1 MIIPYNRQH
10 IDTSDIKLVNKV
22 LKSNLITQGPNVGKF
37 EKAIAKR
44 VKSKYAVASNSA
56 TSSLHLACMAIGLK
70 KGDWLW
76 TSPNSFV
83 ASSNCGLLCGAKID
97 FIDINPRTYNLDVD
111 RLEKKLVKAKKSK
124 KLPKVVV
131 PVHFAGLPCEMKKIF
146 ELSKKYKFKIIEDA
160 SHALGAKYNSEDIG
174 NCKYSDI
181 AVFSFHPIKMITTI
195 EGGVA
200 TTNNQ
205 KYADQMSKLRT
216 HGIVKEKFKMKRKKE
231 GNWYYEQ
238 NDLGLNYRMNDVQ
251 AALGLSQM
259 DRLNDFVE
267 KRRKIAKRYDELL
280 VNSIVQIPK
289 QHPDTNSSWHLYI
302 IRLKKNSNLSHSQ
315 LFESFRSAGVQVNIH
330 YIPIYR
336 QPYYKRLGF
345 SEKGFDE
352 SEKYYKE
359 AISIPI
365 FPELSLEEQKKV
377 VDLIE
382 QPVGF
387 QNLF

>member
-111 RLEKKLVKAKKSK
+111 RLEKKLVQAKKSK

-251 AALGLSQM
+251 AALGLSQLKK
-259 DRLNDFVE
+259 LNMFLK
-267 KRRKIAKRYDELL
+267 KRREIAKLYIKKFKKLPVNFQLENLKLKSSYHLFVIEIQKGKKLKKKIFDILRRNNIL
-280 VNSIVQIPK
+280 VNV
-289 QHPDTNSSWHLYI
+289 
-302 IRLKKNSNLSHSQ
+302 
-315 LFESFRSAGVQVNIH
+315 H
-330 YIPIYR
+330 YIPIHL
-336 QPYYKRLGF
+336 QPYYMKNFGF
-345 SEKGFDE
+345 KKGQFKLAE
-352 SEKYYKE
+352 NYYDR
-359 AISIPI
+359 AISLPI
-365 FPELSLEEQKKV
+365 YYSLSNSRVQRIINLIKKY
-377 VDLIE
+377 L
-382 QPVGF
+382 
-387 QNLF
+387 

>member
-251 AALGLSQM
+251 AALGLSQLKK
-259 DRLNDFVE
+259 LNKFLK
-267 KRRKIAKRYDELL
+267 KRREIAK
-280 VNSIVQIPK
+280 
-289 QHPDTNSSWHLYI
+289 LYI
-302 IRLKKNSNLSHSQ
+302 KKLKKLPVNFQ
-315 LFESFRSAGVQVNIH
+315 LQ
-330 YIPIYR
+330 
-336 QPYYKRLGF
+336 L
-345 SEKGFDE
+345 
-352 SEKYYKE
+352 
-359 AISIPI
+359 
-365 FPELSLEEQKKV
+365 L
-377 VDLIE
+377 
-382 QPVGF
+382 
-387 QNLF
+387 LF

>member
-22 LKSNLITQGPNVGKF
+22 LKSDLITQGPNVGKF

-83 ASSNCGLLCGAKID
+83 ASSNCGLLCSAKID

-124 KLPKVVV
+124 TLPKAVV

-251 AALGLSQM
+251 AALGLSQLKK
-259 DRLNDFVE
+259 LNKFL
-267 KRRKIAKRYDELL
+267 KRRREIAKLYIKKLKKLPVNFQLENLKLKSSYHLFVIEIQKGKKLKKKIFDILRRNNIL
-280 VNSIVQIPK
+280 VNV
-289 QHPDTNSSWHLYI
+289 
-302 IRLKKNSNLSHSQ
+302 
-315 LFESFRSAGVQVNIH
+315 H
-330 YIPIYR
+330 YIPIHL
-336 QPYYKRLGF
+336 QPYYMKNFGF
-345 SEKGFDE
+345 KKGQFKLAE
-352 SEKYYKE
+352 NYYDR
-359 AISIPI
+359 AISLPI
-365 FPELSLEEQKKV
+365 YYSLSNSRVQSIINLIKKY
-377 VDLIE
+377 L
-382 QPVGF
+382 
-387 QNLF
+387 

>member
-1 MIIPYNRQH
+1 MTIPYNKQF
-10 IDTSDIKLVNKV
+10 IDKSDIKSVLKV
-22 LKSNLITQGPNVGKF
+22 LKSNLITQGPNVEKF
-37 EKAIAKR
+37 EKAI
-44 VKSKYAVASNSA
+44 SKKVNSRYAVASNSA

-97 FIDINPRTYNLDVD
+97 FIDINPSTYNLDVD
-111 RLEKKLVKAKKSK
+111 CLEKKLVKAKKSK

-251 AALGLSQM
+251 AALGLSQLKK
-259 DRLNDFVE
+259 LNKFLK
-267 KRRKIAKRYDELL
+267 KRREIAKLYIKKLKNSPVNFQLENLKLKSSYHLFVIEIQKGKKLKKKIFDILRRNNIL
-280 VNSIVQIPK
+280 VNV
-289 QHPDTNSSWHLYI
+289 
-302 IRLKKNSNLSHSQ
+302 
-315 LFESFRSAGVQVNIH
+315 H
-330 YIPIYR
+330 YIPIHL
-336 QPYYKRLGF
+336 QPYYMKNFGF
-345 SEKGFDE
+345 KKGQFKLAE
-352 SEKYYKE
+352 NYYDR
-359 AISIPI
+359 AISLPI
-365 FPELSLEEQKKV
+365 YYSLSNSRVQSIINLIKKY
-377 VDLIE
+377 L
-382 QPVGF
+382 
-387 QNLF
+387 

>member
-97 FIDINPRTYNLDVD
+97 FIDINLRTYNLDVD
-111 RLEKKLVKAKKSK
+111 LLEKKLVKAKKSK
-124 KLPKVVV
+124 KLPKVIV

-216 HGIVKEKFKMKRKKE
+216 HGIIKEKFKMKRKKE
-231 GNWYYEQ
+231 RNWYYEQ

-251 AALGLSQM
+251 AALGLSQLKK
-259 DRLNDFVE
+259 LNMFLK
-267 KRRKIAKRYDELL
+267 KRREIAK
-280 VNSIVQIPK
+280 
-289 QHPDTNSSWHLYI
+289 LYI
-302 IRLKKNSNLSHSQ
+302 KKFKKLPVNFQLENLKLKSSYHLFVIEIQKGKKLKKKIFDILRRNNI
-315 LFESFRSAGVQVNIH
+315 FVNVH
-330 YIPIYR
+330 YIPIHL
-336 QPYYKRLGF
+336 QPYYMKNFGF
-345 SEKGFDE
+345 KKGQFKLAE
-352 SEKYYKE
+352 NYYDR
-359 AISIPI
+359 AISLPI
-365 FPELSLEEQKKV
+365 YYSLSNSRVQRIINLIKKY
-377 VDLIE
+377 L
-382 QPVGF
+382 
-387 QNLF
+387 

>member
-1 MIIPYNRQH
+1 MTIPYNKQF
-10 IDTSDIKLVNKV
+10 IDKSDIKSVLKV
-22 LKSNLITQGPNVGKF
+22 LKSNLITQGPNVEKF
-37 EKAIAKR
+37 EKAISEKVNSR
-44 VKSKYAVASNSA
+44 YAVASNSA

-97 FIDINPRTYNLDVD
+97 FIDINLRTYNLDVD
-111 RLEKKLVKAKKSK
+111 LLEKKLVKAKKSK
-124 KLPKVVV
+124 KLPKVIV

-216 HGIVKEKFKMKRKKE
+216 HGIIKEKFKMKRKKE

-251 AALGLSQM
+251 AALGLSQLKK
-259 DRLNDFVE
+259 LNKFLK
-267 KRRKIAKRYDELL
+267 KRREIAKLYIKKLKKLPVNFQLENSKLKSSYHLFVIEIQKGKKLKKKIFNILRRNNIL
-280 VNSIVQIPK
+280 VNV
-289 QHPDTNSSWHLYI
+289 
-302 IRLKKNSNLSHSQ
+302 
-315 LFESFRSAGVQVNIH
+315 H
-330 YIPIYR
+330 YIPIHL
-336 QPYYKRLGF
+336 QPYYMKNFGF
-345 SEKGFDE
+345 KKGQFKLAE
-352 SEKYYKE
+352 NYYDR
-359 AISIPI
+359 AISLPI
-365 FPELSLEEQKKV
+365 YYSLSNSRVQRIINLIKKY
-377 VDLIE
+377 L
-382 QPVGF
+382 
-387 QNLF
+387 

>member
-251 AALGLSQM
+251 AALGLSQLKK
-259 DRLNDFVE
+259 LNMFLK
-267 KRRKIAKRYDELL
+267 KRREIAKLYIKKFKKLPVNFQLENLKLKSSYHLFVIEIQKGKKLKKKIFDILRRNNIL
-280 VNSIVQIPK
+280 VNV
-289 QHPDTNSSWHLYI
+289 
-302 IRLKKNSNLSHSQ
+302 
-315 LFESFRSAGVQVNIH
+315 H
-330 YIPIYR
+330 YIPIHL
-336 QPYYKRLGF
+336 QPYYMKNFGF
-345 SEKGFDE
+345 KKGQFKLAE
-352 SEKYYKE
+352 NYYDR
-359 AISIPI
+359 AISLPI
-365 FPELSLEEQKKV
+365 YYSLSNSRVQRIINLIKKY
-377 VDLIE
+377 L
-382 QPVGF
+382 
-387 QNLF
+387 

>member
-1 MIIPYNRQH
+1 MTIPYNKQF
-10 IDTSDIKLVNKV
+10 IDKSDIKSVLKV
-22 LKSNLITQGPNVGKF
+22 LKSNLITQGPNVEKF
-37 EKAIAKR
+37 EKAISEKVNSR
-44 VKSKYAVASNSA
+44 YAVASNSA

-97 FIDINPRTYNLDVD
+97 FIDINLRTYNLDVD
-111 RLEKKLVKAKKSK
+111 LLEKKLVKAKKSK
-124 KLPKVVV
+124 KLPKVIV

-216 HGIVKEKFKMKRKKE
+216 HGIIKEKFKMKRKKE

-251 AALGLSQM
+251 AALGLSQLKK
-259 DRLNDFVE
+259 LNMFLK
-267 KRRKIAKRYDELL
+267 KRREIAKLYIKKFKKLPVNFQLENLKLKSSYHLFVIEIQKGKKLKKKIFDILRRNNIL
-280 VNSIVQIPK
+280 VNV
-289 QHPDTNSSWHLYI
+289 
-302 IRLKKNSNLSHSQ
+302 
-315 LFESFRSAGVQVNIH
+315 H
-330 YIPIYR
+330 YIPIHL
-336 QPYYKRLGF
+336 QPYYMKNFGF
-345 SEKGFDE
+345 KKGQFKLAE
-352 SEKYYKE
+352 NYYDR
-359 AISIPI
+359 AISLPI
-365 FPELSLEEQKKV
+365 YYSLSNSRVQSIINLIKKY
-377 VDLIE
+377 L
-382 QPVGF
+382 
-387 QNLF
+387 

>member
-22 LKSNLITQGPNVGKF
+22 LKSDLITQGPNVVKF

-44 VKSKYAVASNSA
+44 VKSKYAVASTSA

-83 ASSNCGLLCGAKID
+83 ASSNCGLLCSAKID

-124 KLPKVVV
+124 KLPKAVV

-251 AALGLSQM
+251 AALGLSQLKK
-259 DRLNDFVE
+259 LNKFL
-267 KRRKIAKRYDELL
+267 KRRREIAKLYIKKLKKLPVNFQLENLKLKSSYHLFVIEIQKGKKLKKKIFDILRRNNIL
-280 VNSIVQIPK
+280 VNV
-289 QHPDTNSSWHLYI
+289 
-302 IRLKKNSNLSHSQ
+302 
-315 LFESFRSAGVQVNIH
+315 H
-330 YIPIYR
+330 YIPIHL
-336 QPYYKRLGF
+336 QPYYMKNFGF
-345 SEKGFDE
+345 KKGQFKLAE
-352 SEKYYKE
+352 NYYDR
-359 AISIPI
+359 AISLPI
-365 FPELSLEEQKKV
+365 YYSLSNSRVQSIINLIKKY
-377 VDLIE
+377 L
-382 QPVGF
+382 
-387 QNLF
+387 

>member
-1 MIIPYNRQH
+1 MTIPYNKQF
-10 IDTSDIKLVNKV
+10 IDKSDIKSVLKV
-22 LKSNLITQGPNVGKF
+22 LKSNLITQGPNVEKF
-37 EKAIAKR
+37 EKAISEKVNSR
-44 VKSKYAVASNSA
+44 YAVASNSA

-97 FIDINPRTYNLDVD
+97 FIDINLRTYNLDVD
-111 RLEKKLVKAKKSK
+111 LLEKKLVKAKKSK
-124 KLPKVVV
+124 KLPKVIV

-216 HGIVKEKFKMKRKKE
+216 HGIIKEKFKMKRKKE

-251 AALGLSQM
+251 AALGLSQLKK
-259 DRLNDFVE
+259 LNKFLK
-267 KRRKIAKRYDELL
+267 KRREIAKLYIKKLKKLPVNFQLENSKLKSSYHLFVIEIQKGKKLKKKIFNILRRNNIL
-280 VNSIVQIPK
+280 VNV
-289 QHPDTNSSWHLYI
+289 
-302 IRLKKNSNLSHSQ
+302 
-315 LFESFRSAGVQVNIH
+315 H
-330 YIPIYR
+330 YIPIHL
-336 QPYYKRLGF
+336 QPYYMKNFGF
-345 SEKGFDE
+345 KKGQFKLAE
-352 SEKYYKE
+352 NYYDR
-359 AISIPI
+359 AISLPI
-365 FPELSLEEQKKV
+365 YYSLSNSRVQSIINLIKKY
-377 VDLIE
+377 L
-382 QPVGF
+382 
-387 QNLF
+387 

>member
-251 AALGLSQM
+251 AALGLSQLKK
-259 DRLNDFVE
+259 LNKFLK
-267 KRRKIAKRYDELL
+267 KRREIAKLYIKKLKKLPVNFQLENSKLKSSYHLFVIEIQKGKKLKKKIFNILRRNNIL
-280 VNSIVQIPK
+280 VNV
-289 QHPDTNSSWHLYI
+289 
-302 IRLKKNSNLSHSQ
+302 
-315 LFESFRSAGVQVNIH
+315 H
-330 YIPIYR
+330 YIPIHL
-336 QPYYKRLGF
+336 QPYYMKNFGF
-345 SEKGFDE
+345 KKGQFKLAE
-352 SEKYYKE
+352 NYYDR
-359 AISIPI
+359 AISLPI
-365 FPELSLEEQKKV
+365 YYSLSNSRVQRIINLIKKY
-377 VDLIE
+377 L
-382 QPVGF
+382 
-387 QNLF
+387 

>member
-1 MIIPYNRQH
+1 MTIPYNKQF
-10 IDTSDIKLVNKV
+10 IDKSDIKSVLKV
-22 LKSNLITQGPNVGKF
+22 LKSNLITQGPNVEKF
-37 EKAIAKR
+37 EKAISEKVNSR
-44 VKSKYAVASNSA
+44 YAVASNSA

-216 HGIVKEKFKMKRKKE
+216 HGIIKEKFKMKRKKE

-251 AALGLSQM
+251 AALGLSQLKK
-259 DRLNDFVE
+259 LNMFLK
-267 KRRKIAKRYDELL
+267 KRREIAKLYIKKFKKLPVNFQLENLKLKSSYHLFVIEIQKGKKLKKKIFDILRRNNIL
-280 VNSIVQIPK
+280 VNV
-289 QHPDTNSSWHLYI
+289 
-302 IRLKKNSNLSHSQ
+302 
-315 LFESFRSAGVQVNIH
+315 H
-330 YIPIYR
+330 YIPIHL
-336 QPYYKRLGF
+336 QPYYMKNFGF
-345 SEKGFDE
+345 KKGQFKLAE
-352 SEKYYKE
+352 NYYDR
-359 AISIPI
+359 AISLPI
-365 FPELSLEEQKKV
+365 YYSLSNSRVQSIINLIKKY
-377 VDLIE
+377 L
-382 QPVGF
+382 
-387 QNLF
+387 

>member
-22 LKSNLITQGPNVGKF
+22 LKSDLITQGPNVGKF

-83 ASSNCGLLCGAKID
+83 ASSNCGLLCSAKID

-124 KLPKVVV
+124 KLPKAVV

-251 AALGLSQM
+251 AALGLSQLKK
-259 DRLNDFVE
+259 LNKFL
-267 KRRKIAKRYDELL
+267 KRRREIAKLYIKKLKKLPVNFQLENLKLKSSYHLFVIEIQKGKKLKKKIFDILRRNNIL
-280 VNSIVQIPK
+280 VNV
-289 QHPDTNSSWHLYI
+289 
-302 IRLKKNSNLSHSQ
+302 
-315 LFESFRSAGVQVNIH
+315 H
-330 YIPIYR
+330 YIPIHL
-336 QPYYKRLGF
+336 QPYYMKNFGF
-345 SEKGFDE
+345 KKGQFKLAE
-352 SEKYYKE
+352 NYYDR
-359 AISIPI
+359 AISLPI
-365 FPELSLEEQKKV
+365 YYSLSNSRVQSIINLIKKY
-377 VDLIE
+377 L
-382 QPVGF
+382 
-387 QNLF
+387 

>member
-22 LKSNLITQGPNVGKF
+22 LKSDLITQGPNVGKF

-200 TTNNQ
+200 TTNKQ

-251 AALGLSQM
+251 AALGLSQLKK
-259 DRLNDFVE
+259 LNMFLK
-267 KRRKIAKRYDELL
+267 KRREIAKLYIKKLKKLPVNFQLENLKLKSSYHLFVIEIQKGKKLKKKIFDILRRNNIL
-280 VNSIVQIPK
+280 VNV
-289 QHPDTNSSWHLYI
+289 
-302 IRLKKNSNLSHSQ
+302 
-315 LFESFRSAGVQVNIH
+315 H
-330 YIPIYR
+330 YIPIHL
-336 QPYYKRLGF
+336 QPYYMKNFGF
-345 SEKGFDE
+345 KKGQFKLAE
-352 SEKYYKE
+352 NYYDR
-359 AISIPI
+359 AISLPI
-365 FPELSLEEQKKV
+365 YYSLSNSRVQRIINLIKKY
-377 VDLIE
+377 L
-382 QPVGF
+382 
-387 QNLF
+387 

>member
-1 MIIPYNRQH
+1 MTIPYNKQF
-10 IDTSDIKLVNKV
+10 IDKSDIKSVLKV
-22 LKSNLITQGPNVGKF
+22 LKSNLITQGPNVEKF
-37 EKAIAKR
+37 EKAISEKVNSR
-44 VKSKYAVASNSA
+44 YAVASNSA

-97 FIDINPRTYNLDVD
+97 FIDINLRTYNLDVD
-111 RLEKKLVKAKKSK
+111 LLEKKLVKAKKSK
-124 KLPKVVV
+124 KLPKVIV

-216 HGIVKEKFKMKRKKE
+216 HGIIKEKFKMKRKKE

-251 AALGLSQM
+251 AALGLSQLKK
-259 DRLNDFVE
+259 LNMFLK
-267 KRRKIAKRYDELL
+267 KRREIAKLYIKKFKKLPVNFQLENLKLKSSYHLFVIEIQKGKKLKKKIFDILRRNNIL
-280 VNSIVQIPK
+280 VNV
-289 QHPDTNSSWHLYI
+289 
-302 IRLKKNSNLSHSQ
+302 
-315 LFESFRSAGVQVNIH
+315 H
-330 YIPIYR
+330 YIPIHL
-336 QPYYKRLGF
+336 QPYYMKNFGF
-345 SEKGFDE
+345 KKGQFKLAE
-352 SEKYYKE
+352 NYYDR
-359 AISIPI
+359 AISLPI
-365 FPELSLEEQKKV
+365 YYSLSNSRVQRIINLIKKY
-377 VDLIE
+377 L
-382 QPVGF
+382 
-387 QNLF
+387 

>member
-22 LKSNLITQGPNVGKF
+22 LKSDLITQGPNVGKF

-251 AALGLSQM
+251 AALGLSQLKK
-259 DRLNDFVE
+259 LNMFLK
-267 KRRKIAKRYDELL
+267 KRREIAKLYIKKLKKLPVNFQLENLKLKSSYHLFVIEIQKGKKLKKKIFDILRRNNIL
-280 VNSIVQIPK
+280 VNV
-289 QHPDTNSSWHLYI
+289 
-302 IRLKKNSNLSHSQ
+302 
-315 LFESFRSAGVQVNIH
+315 H
-330 YIPIYR
+330 YIPIHL
-336 QPYYKRLGF
+336 QPYYMKNFGF
-345 SEKGFDE
+345 KKGQFKLAE
-352 SEKYYKE
+352 NYYDR
-359 AISIPI
+359 AISLPI
-365 FPELSLEEQKKV
+365 YYSLSNSRVQRIINLIKKY
-377 VDLIE
+377 L
-382 QPVGF
+382 
-387 QNLF
+387 

>member
-1 MIIPYNRQH
+1 MTIPYNKQF
-10 IDTSDIKLVNKV
+10 IDKSDIKSVLKV
-22 LKSNLITQGPNVGKF
+22 LKSNLITQGPNVEKF
-37 EKAIAKR
+37 EKAISEK
-44 VKSKYAVASNSA
+44 VNSSYAVASNSA

-97 FIDINPRTYNLDVD
+97 FIDINLRTYNLDVD
-111 RLEKKLVKAKKSK
+111 LLEKKLVKAKKSK
-124 KLPKVVV
+124 KLPKVIV

-216 HGIVKEKFKMKRKKE
+216 HGIIKEKFKMKRKKE

-251 AALGLSQM
+251 AALGLSQLKK
-259 DRLNDFVE
+259 LNKFLK
-267 KRRKIAKRYDELL
+267 KRREIAKLYIKKLKKLPVNFQLENSKLKSSYHLFVIEIQKGKKLKKKIFNILRRNNIL
-280 VNSIVQIPK
+280 VNV
-289 QHPDTNSSWHLYI
+289 
-302 IRLKKNSNLSHSQ
+302 
-315 LFESFRSAGVQVNIH
+315 H
-330 YIPIYR
+330 YIPIHL
-336 QPYYKRLGF
+336 QPYYMKNFGF
-345 SEKGFDE
+345 KKGQFKLAE
-352 SEKYYKE
+352 NYYDR
-359 AISIPI
+359 AISLPI
-365 FPELSLEEQKKV
+365 YYSLSNSRVQSIINLIKKY
-377 VDLIE
+377 L
-382 QPVGF
+382 
-387 QNLF
+387 